1 MFHSFLLFSCNILQD
16 TDSTNDSSG
25 KRCGP
30 GLEVNVLI
38 IAESEIED
46 SEISQ
51 TTLDLGCR
59 QRMNLKVSVF
69 ASFGYSLSDLESD
82 GNLASLLT
90 KTKWDFVF
98 ISEHSNLI
106 IDPAYDHAVN
116 SLPPL
121 TSLKNKILN
130 SSPEA
135 DIFLVQNWSRADS
148 FSADSSFIQD
158 RYNDLGIGAGLNVVE
173 ANKLWAEVYT
183 DPLAPFAPSELWLS
197 NSRTPS
203 DLGEMLI
210 SGLIFVEISK
220 AAITVD
226 NLNKPSSNIIYI
238 KDEINSFSGY

>member
-30 GLEVNVLI
+30 GVEVNVLF
-38 IAESEIED
+38 IAESEFED

-69 ASFGYSLSDLESD
+69 APVGYSLSELESD
-82 GNLASLLT
+82 GNLANLIT
-90 KTKWDFVF
+90 KTRWDFVF
-98 ISEHSNLI
+98 ISEHSNLV
-106 IDPAYDHAVN
+106 IDPAYDHLVS
-116 SLPPL
+116 SLLPL
-121 TSLKNKILN
+121 ISLKNKILN

-148 FSADSSFIQD
+148 FSTDSSLIQD
-158 RYNDLGIGAGLNVVE
+158 RYSDLGIGAGLNIVE
-173 ANKLWAEVYT
+173 ANKLWEEVYT
-183 DPLAPFAPSELWLS
+183 DPLVPFAPSELWLS

-203 DLGEMLI
+203 DLGEMLV
-210 SGLIFVEISK
+210 SGLIFIEISK
-220 AAITVD
+220 TAITKD
-226 NLNKPSSNIIYI
+226 NLNNPSNSIIYI